1 MKTKLNYKKIPLI
14 IALLCI
20 GQYANQGISTLP
32 SQCIYYLT
40 RETWHLS
47 ATMIGLIGWIVGLAW
62 YLKIFFAYF
71 IDNVSIKGKR
81 ITYYLKGSYILLL
94 LSYLYVII
102 FGLNLISLII
112 IGIIINICIAFA
124 DVSVDSQMVIA
135 EHKYNLKGRLQSLQ
149 WTSLGIAGL
158 IVALGGAWIAK
169 YFPEP
174 INYKIAYG
182 LAGILPLA
190 MLIYFFK
197 EFKEKIIKKVNKS
210 SIATT
215 LKDNFKKML
224 NKKLLIGLAFVACLQ
239 FCPSFG
245 IALMIKVRETLH
257 VDKMFLGYLGAVGTM
272 LGVIGYFLY
281 YKWAYRFPLKKLL
294 CFMVLFSAITT
305 LFYLYIPNKWVL
317 VGYNIAFGAFGGI
330 AFMTLLAFFVK
341 IIPSGSEAFFYALV
355 TSVSNLSGRLG
366 GVVGG
371 IIYDHWGYS
380 INVIIASVTTLAC
393 LVFIP
398 HLKTKEVTNV
408 NT

>member
-1 MKTKLNYKKIPLI
+1 MKKKIPFI
-14 IALLCI
+14 VALLCCF
-20 GQYANQGISTLP
+20 QYANQGISTLP

-40 RETWHLS
+40 RESWHLS
-47 ATMIGLIGWIVGLAW
+47 ATMIGLIGWVIGLAW
-62 YLKIFFAYF
+62 YLKILFAYF
-71 IDNVSIKGKR
+71 IDNVSIKGKK
-81 ITYYLKGSYILLL
+81 ITYYLRGSYIFLL

-112 IGIIINICIAFA
+112 IGVIINICIAFA
-124 DVSVDSQMVIA
+124 DVSIDSQMVIA

-158 IVALGGAWIAK
+158 VVALGGAWVAK

-182 LAGILPLA
+182 LAGIIPLA
-190 MLIYFFK
+190 MLIYLFK
-197 EFKEKIIKKVNKS
+197 GFKEKIIKKVNKI
-210 SIATT
+210 SIVTT

-245 IALMIKVRETLH
+245 IALMIKARETLH
-257 VDKMFLGYLGAVGTM
+257 IDKMFLGYLGAVGTV

-380 INVIIASVTTLAC
+380 INVIIASATTLAC
-393 LVFIP
+393 LVFLP
-398 HLKTKEVTNV
+398 YLKMKEVTNV